1 MLRRTPAVSFILCF
15 AFASALA
22 HEIHVDP
29 KIGNDASDG
38 LTKPVKTIAR
48 GLKLAQA
55 GDTVHL
61 TPDIYRESAV
71 FYNRSGEPGNPI
83 TLDGHGAVLEGSD
96 SLKASDWQETAPGLF
111 RNDNLLRTDEAILQR
126 WFFLFDGK
134 MNHMGRTSKGTRA
147 ALKMPEDL
155 QVAEWTFLKDPSRAV
170 AGSQQVF
177 GAFYIK
183 LEPGS
188 KLEDARIAVPMRSAG
203 LQFSGK
209 NSHIVIRN
217 IAATHVYNDGINVHG
232 TTRDCRFEN
241 ISSIDCGDDG
251 FSAHEDAECEIDGF
265 TSIGNSTGLCDTAE
279 SRTHYRNVFIK
290 DCLAYDVFFVSHG
303 DHSIENAIVESS
315 ALRAVSV
322 GRDAAKDGICTVR
335 LKNMMIR
342 RVGGNQ
348 EFFKIFG
355 INGGAQLDVDHC
367 TIENLNVQA
376 APISTVNFQHCFVTG
391 DPKPSLLLEKGVK
404 WTGEA
409 NVYDVNSLRMDK
421 TSFTPANFAEFQR
434 LTGSETGSFWS
445 NDRHDTGAD
454 EMALR
459 ARLQPRFPKQ
469 SQETNP

>member
-1 MLRRTPAVSFILCF
+1 
-15 AFASALA
+15 
-22 HEIHVDP
+22 
-29 KIGNDASDG
+29 
-38 LTKPVKTIAR
+38 
-48 GLKLAQA
+48 
-55 GDTVHL
+55 
-61 TPDIYRESAV
+61 
-71 FYNRSGEPGNPI
+71 
-83 TLDGHGAVLEGSD
+83 
-96 SLKASDWQETAPGLF
+96 
-111 RNDNLLRTDEAILQR
+111 
-126 WFFLFDGK
+126 
-134 MNHMGRTSKGTRA
+134 MGRTSKGTRA

-188 KLEDARIAVPMRSAG
+188 KLEDARIAAPMRSAG

-209 NSHIVIRN
+209 NSNIVVRN
-217 IAATHVYNDGINVHG
+217 ITATHVYNDGVNVHG

-241 ISSIDCGDDG
+241 IFAIDCGDDG

-290 DCLAYDVFFVSHG
+290 GCLAYDVFFVSHG

-315 ALRAVSV
+315 AQHAVSI
-322 GRDAAKDGICTVR
+322 GRDAPKDGQCKVR
-335 LKNMMIR
+335 LTNVLVQR
-342 RVGGNQ
+342 GG
-348 EFFKIFG
+348 
-355 INGGAQLDVDHC
+355 GGPEEVHIGGGGLVELERC
-367 TIENLNVQA
+367 TFENLTVQA
-376 APISTVNFQHCFVTG
+376 SAISRVNARHCLVTG
-391 DPKPSLLLEKGVK
+391 DPKPSMIIGKGVT
-404 WTGEA
+404 WTGTG
-409 NVYDVNSLRMDK
+409 NRYDLSSLRMDK

-459 ARLQPRFPKQ
+459 ARLQLRIPKQ